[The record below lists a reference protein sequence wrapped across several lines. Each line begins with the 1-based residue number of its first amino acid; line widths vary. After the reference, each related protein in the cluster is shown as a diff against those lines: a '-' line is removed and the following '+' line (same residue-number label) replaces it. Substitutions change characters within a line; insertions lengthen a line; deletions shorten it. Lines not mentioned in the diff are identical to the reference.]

1 MTKNNEKKITRKEIV
16 SDIKEQILLSKDS
29 KNDVEF
35 EYQSLFEQFEDFV
48 IEMKSQGLI
57 YKDIREFIELF
68 VETPKVTTVSHNIQY
83 PTLTIPDLDVTEKT
97 VVQEGKAGKYNIVIT
112 ELYKEEIS
120 RTKVI
125 EESTITEIVKVPMLS
140 ESIETKGNSTSDKGI
155 GAGGI
160 SYVGESYDFTK
171 TKNNKDLSVGI
182 DINSSYKDNNI
193 ITAVFSD
200 QRRPVTFVCE
210 KYKNYLASLKGSLGF
225 DPTDKN
231 FNNTTTGAASN
242 FYRKTLNFTIS
253 VVQKLKEFGVTRVYL
268 GKSGCMTLNTGNHF
282 MVSIYTQLITACS
295 IHSLEVV
302 VVDEHRT
309 SLADSIAN
317 DDFDKGH
324 FSGERSKSNVHNYKS
339 GIGVVV
345 DADVNAAYN
354 ILRKGTQGSFKVS
367 PELIGVSFNKKTVQ
381 LPEVNYMWFF

>member
-1 MTKNNEKKITRKEIV
+1 MTKNKEKKITRKEIV
-16 SDIKEQILLSKDS
+16 SNIKEQILLSKNS
-29 KNDVEF
+29 ENDVTF
-35 EYQSLFEQFEDFV
+35 EYQSLFEQIEDFV

-97 VVQEGKAGKYNIVIT
+97 VVQEGKAGKYNIVIA

-140 ESIETKGNSTSDKGI
+140 EEPNVVSF
-155 GAGGI
+155 
-160 SYVGESYDFTK
+160 VGERYERYKSKQTEY
-171 TKNNKDLSVGI
+171 LSVGI
-182 DINSSYKDNNI
+182 DINSSYKDDNL
-193 ITAVFSD
+193 ITVVFSD
-200 QRRPVTFVCE
+200 QRRPVSFVSE
-210 KYKNYLASLKGSLGF
+210 QYKNYLASLKGSVGF
-225 DPTDKN
+225 DPTNKN
-231 FNNTTTGAASN
+231 FNNSKTAAVGT
-242 FYRKTLNFTIS
+242 FYRKTLNFAIS

-282 MVSIYTQLITACS
+282 MVSVYAQLITACS

-302 VVDEHRT
+302 VVDEFRT

-317 DDFDKGH
+317 DDFDRGN
-324 FSGERSKSNVHNYKS
+324 FSGERSRSNVHNYKS
-339 GIGVVV
+339 GTGVVV

-354 ILRKGTQGSFKVS
+354 ILRKGSKGEFKVS
-367 PELIGVSFNKKTVQ
+367 PELIQVSFNKKTVQ
-381 LPEVNYMWFF
+381 LPEVNYM

>member
-1 MTKNNEKKITRKEIV
+1 MTKTKGKKITRKEIV
-16 SDIKEQILLSKDS
+16 SNIKEQILLSKNS
-29 KNDVEF
+29 ENDVTF
-35 EYQSLFEQFEDFV
+35 EHQSLFEQIEDFV
-48 IEMKSQGLI
+48 IDMKSKGLI

-68 VETPKVTTVSHNIQY
+68 VETPKVTTISHNIQY

-97 VVQEGKAGKYNIVIT
+97 VVQEGKAGKHNIVIT

-140 ESIETKGNSTSDKGI
+140 EGSEGSSGV
-155 GAGGI
+155 
-160 SYVGESYDFTK
+160 SFVGESYDFTK
-171 TKNNKDLSVGI
+171 NGNNKELSVGI
-182 DINSSYKDNNI
+182 DINSSYKDDNI
-193 ITAVFSD
+193 ITVAFSD

-210 KYKNYLASLKGSLGF
+210 KYKNYLASLKGSVGF
-225 DPTDKN
+225 DPTNKN
-231 FNNTTTGAASN
+231 FNNSKTAAVGT
-242 FYRKTLNFTIS
+242 FYRKTLNFAIS

-282 MVSIYTQLITACS
+282 MVSVYAQLITACS

-302 VVDEHRT
+302 VVDEFRT

-317 DDFDKGH
+317 DDFDRGN
-324 FSGERSKSNVHNYKS
+324 FSGERSRSNVHNYKS
-339 GIGVVV
+339 GTGVVV

-354 ILRKGTQGSFKVS
+354 ILRKGSKGEFKVS
-367 PELIGVSFNKKTVQ
+367 PELIQVSFNKKTVQ
-381 LPEVNYMWFF
+381 LPEVNYM

>member
-16 SDIKEQILLSKDS
+16 SNIKEQILLSKNS
-29 KNDVEF
+29 ENDVTF
-35 EYQSLFEQFEDFV
+35 EYQSLFEQIEDFV
-48 IEMKSQGLI
+48 IAMKSQGLI

-97 VVQEGKAGKYNIVIT
+97 VVQEGKAGKYNIVTT

-140 ESIETKGNSTSDKGI
+140 EGSEGSSGV
-155 GAGGI
+155 
-160 SYVGESYDFTK
+160 SFVGESYDFTK
-171 TKNNKDLSVGI
+171 NGNNKELSVGI

-282 MVSIYTQLITACS
+282 MVSIYAQLITACS

-317 DDFDKGH
+317 DDFDKSH

-381 LPEVNYMWFF
+381 LPEVNYM